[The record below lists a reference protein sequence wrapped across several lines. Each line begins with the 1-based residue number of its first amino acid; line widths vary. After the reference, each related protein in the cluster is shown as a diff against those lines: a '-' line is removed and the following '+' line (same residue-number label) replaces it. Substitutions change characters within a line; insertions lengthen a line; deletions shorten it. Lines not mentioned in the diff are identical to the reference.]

1 MSKLETKKDE
11 VQKELQD
18 KVEAFNNLEQ
28 QRNDLAQEI
37 VALRGQLELLQEL
50 CQQEKDSKN

>member
-18 KVEAFNNLEQ
+18 KIDAFNNLEQ

>member
-18 KVEAFNNLEQ
+18 KVDAFNNLEQ

-50 CQQEKDSKN
+50 CQDK